1 MKIQFKF
8 NGVIHLE
15 GYFED
20 LPQDFA
26 EKLAMG
32 SGVISLNL
40 TESPIQP
47 RIEVLDQDWYPYFKY
62 LDQLT
67 FQGTRIRSSV
77 SVFSESDLG
86 MEFCGLFAHDNP
98 SVPDGDRFFP
108 SIRGSRYAK
117 ITQVLSSTVIVTDF
131 EFNAS
136 SPYGYIFRDNS
147 KVFYEKLRTGG
158 RVELPEGVIV
168 IKDLMT
174 TQLYKD
180 TYLIGSPK
188 GSSLMFG
195 IEDYFRYTSDRTY
208 QFDSVLFDFGDRSL
222 NFSSINVNFLP
233 PCRII
238 KCTES
243 YFPRL
248 FTNTRKT
255 NQKLRVAVINCDAT
269 LNQRNPLC
277 NSFGFGIGYIYD
289 SDNLFYLKNF
299 KNRGGSFTDFKVP
312 DGGKLWLVLDNV
324 QLDFEDKKDF
334 QSTYFLSKIK
344 FTKER
349 KELPNHPA
357 YPEYVAETTD
367 SSFFYFNNQF
377 YARGWNNRLNMIHID
392 RFVFLLPS
400 AQYFKNIHDPLFGG
414 IGRWQISDLFTQ
426 TMNGSQVMMF
436 DIPRVGQKYW
446 VQKSGHDTIRTF
458 VNWCQIQ
465 NKSVHEVS
473 VPDNGQP
480 VELQPGDILE
490 IQGENYKIVM
500 KERGEYPAMPG
511 GYQDFNSKEES
522 QYIFSNCKLDRPLP
536 AGEIFEVLV
545 KKSCSEYLLDGKEY
559 NAYYM
564 YKGNSQIALT
574 EDSKFGGD
582 QILYTAGMGHLSYNH
597 KEIGLWAK
605 DTVHKGFYRQSS
617 GKGESPGYT
626 LINCTGFENE
636 FNPDVP
642 IKDSGEIPQELK
654 DYLVELHN
662 LDVKCD

>member
-8 NGVIHLE
+8 NGLIQLE
-15 GYFED
+15 GDYED
-20 LPQDFA
+20 LPKELA
-26 EKLAMG
+26 EKAVMRTGLMTLSLEEG
-32 SGVISLNL
+32 S
-40 TESPIQP
+40 
-47 RIEVLDQDWYPYFKY
+47 EVQTKYEPDDELSPYFKY
-62 LDQLT
+62 LNQLT
-67 FQGTRIRSSV
+67 FEGNIVKSAV
-77 SVFSESDLG
+77 PVFSDSDFG
-86 MEFCGLFAHDNP
+86 MEFCGLFAHNNP
-98 SVPDGDRFFP
+98 SVPDKDRYFP
-108 SIRGSRYAK
+108 GIRGSRYAK
-117 ITQVLSSTVIVTDF
+117 VTQVLSSTEIVTDF
-131 EFNAS
+131 HFNS
-136 SPYGYIFRDNS
+136 RSPFGYIFKDNS
-147 KVFYEKLRTGG
+147 KVFYKKLKTGG
-158 RVELPEGVIV
+158 RINLPEGVIV
-168 IKDLMT
+168 VKDLVT

-180 TYLIGSPK
+180 TYLIGAPN

-195 IEDYFRYTSDRTY
+195 IEDYFRYTSEHQY
-208 QFDSVLFDFGDRSL
+208 QFDPVLFDFGDRTV
-222 NFSSINVNFLP
+222 NFASINVNFLP

-248 FTNTRKT
+248 FANTRKAS
-255 NQKLRVAVINCDAT
+255 QKLRVAVINCDAT

-349 KELPNHPA
+349 KELPDHPA
-357 YPEYVAETTD
+357 YPQYVAETTD

-414 IGRWQISDLFTQ
+414 IERWQISDLFTQ

-446 VQKSGHDTIRTF
+446 VQKNGHDTIRTF

-490 IQGENYKIVM
+490 IQGEDYKIVM
-500 KERGEYPAMPG
+500 KERGEYPSMPG
-511 GYQDFNSKEES
+511 GYQDFNRKEES
-522 QYIFSNCKLDRPLP
+522 QYIFSNCKLDKPLP
-536 AGEIFEVLV
+536 DGEIFEILV

-559 NAYYM
+559 KAYFM

-582 QILYTAGMGHLSYNH
+582 QILYTAGLGHLSYNH

-605 DTVHKGFYRQSS
+605 DTEHKGFYRQSS

-636 FNPDVP
+636 FNPDVSV
-642 IKDSGEIPQELK
+642 KDSGEIPQELK
-654 DYLVELHN
+654 EYLAELRG
-662 LDVKCD
+662 LGVWS